1 MIRAQDLGFA
11 PQRLDFVGGSVGTD
25 LGNTMILLL
34 AQHDPDTG
42 A

>member
-1 MIRAQDLGFA
+1 MIRAQDLDFA
-11 PQRLDFVGGSVGTD
+11 PQRRDFVGGSVGID
-25 LGNTMILLL
+25 LGNNMMLLL